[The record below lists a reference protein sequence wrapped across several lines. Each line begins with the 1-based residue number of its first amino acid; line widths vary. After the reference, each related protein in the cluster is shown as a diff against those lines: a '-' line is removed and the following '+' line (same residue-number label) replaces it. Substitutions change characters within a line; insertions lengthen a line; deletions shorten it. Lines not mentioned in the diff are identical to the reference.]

1 MTRSKTF
8 SPKKCSQ
15 QAKRI
20 QRILLAAVLIAGAM
34 FLLWGKAQKPEM
46 LDVELEEIKMI
57 SYGSESIGITEPEQL
72 RQEYARLNEVLARQ
86 DELREL
92 YRQLHD
98 PNPSSFLLSVS
109 GELSPDTP
117 RWNHSNRN
125 PLGGLALIPKKEL
138 CEKHSSFYPYLP
150 FSTEGDTGSIR
161 LDYSA
166 SGSIRA

>member
-1 MTRSKTF
+1 MTRSKNF
-8 SPKKCSQ
+8 ALKKCSQ

-98 PNPSSFLLSVS
+98 PNPENRPASFCPYQVNY
-109 GELSPDTP
+109 
-117 RWNHSNRN
+117 R
-125 PLGGLALIPKKEL
+125 LIL
-138 CEKHSSFYPYLP
+138 QDG
-150 FSTEGDTGSIR
+150 TTQTGT
-161 LDYSA
+161 LWVDWP
-166 SGSIRA
+166 

>member
-8 SPKKCSQ
+8 APKKCSQ

-46 LDVELEEIKMI
+46 LDVELEEMKMI

-92 YRQLHD
+92 YRKLHD
-98 PNPSSFLLSVS
+98 PNP
-109 GELSPDTP
+109 E
-117 RWNHSNRN
+117 NR
-125 PLGGLALIPKKEL
+125 
-138 CEKHSSFYPYLP
+138 
-150 FSTEGDTGSIR
+150 
-161 LDYSA
+161 SA
-166 SGSIRA
+166 SFCPYQVNYRLILQDGTTQTGTLWVD

>member
-57 SYGSESIGITEPEQL
+57 SYGSESIGITEP
-72 RQEYARLNEVLARQ
+72 
-86 DELREL
+86 
-92 YRQLHD
+92 
-98 PNPSSFLLSVS
+98 SSFLLSVS
-109 GELSPDTP
+109 GELS
-117 RWNHSNRN
+117 
-125 PLGGLALIPKKEL
+125 A
-138 CEKHSSFYPYLP
+138 
-150 FSTEGDTGSIR
+150 
-161 LDYSA
+161 
-166 SGSIRA
+166 

>member
-46 LDVELEEIKMI
+46 LDVKLEEIKMI

-72 RQEYARLNEVLARQ
+72 RQEYARLNGIPFVPQKFRNFPAILEHRKIQA
-86 DELREL
+86 
-92 YRQLHD
+92 
-98 PNPSSFLLSVS
+98 
-109 GELSPDTP
+109 
-117 RWNHSNRN
+117 N
-125 PLGGLALIPKKEL
+125 PL
-138 CEKHSSFYPYLP
+138 
-150 FSTEGDTGSIR
+150 
-161 LDYSA
+161 
-166 SGSIRA
+166 